1 MAISLE
7 TLPSSVV
14 IRNFLITEF
23 SSNLESLNIFF
34 MCSLIVGIER
44 QTQSLTSK
52 LYSLIT
58 AIGWKTD
65 YSLFE
70 SGKFV
75 LNRNSVLYLD
85 SK

>member
-1 MAISLE
+1 
-7 TLPSSVV
+7 
-14 IRNFLITEF
+14 
-23 SSNLESLNIFF
+23 